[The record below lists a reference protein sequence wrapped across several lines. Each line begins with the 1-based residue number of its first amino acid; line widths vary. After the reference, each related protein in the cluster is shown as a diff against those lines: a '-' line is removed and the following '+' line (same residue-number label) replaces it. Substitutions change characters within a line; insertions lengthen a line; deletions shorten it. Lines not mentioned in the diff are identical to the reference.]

1 MFSSDEERVKMV
13 RRPGRAG
20 FTLVELLV
28 VIAIIGVL
36 VALLLPAVQAAREAA
51 RRSSCSNNLKQIGL
65 ALHNYHDTYGNLP
78 YGVRGNG
85 QGWGP
90 SFWVGLLPFAEQSA
104 VYDRFDH
111 VSNSNGWTYQN
122 TNNAVLVTNL
132 KINWML
138 CPSSP
143 IPALYDSGTNG
154 TPTVM
159 QCFPS
164 YGGVSGAVNGTNS
177 APPVPAFI
185 ETRVRAN
192 QTCCGSGGAP
202 TGHTS
207 SGGMLVPNQSLNMA
221 AATDGTS
228 NVIVIGETSNY
239 ALESNVTKRRVD
251 PSFPHGWIMGG
262 FSTGIDAGYG
272 GDRTF
277 NLMTIRYQINNNKS
291 YGLPGI
297 GENKGNNNPMLSA
310 HPGGVMVGLLDG
322 SVRFASA
329 QTDMLTLLR
338 LATRDDGGVI
348 GNW

>member
-1 MFSSDEERVKMV
+1 MV

-78 YGVRGNG
+78 YGGRV

-111 VSNSNGWTYQN
+111 VSNNNGWSHQN
-122 TNNAVLVTNL
+122 ANNAVLVTNL

-143 IPALYDSGTNG
+143 IPPFSDSGTNG

-159 QCFPS
+159 QVMPS
-164 YGGVSGAVNGTNS
+164 YGGISGAVDGTQ
-177 APPVPAFI
+177 AIPAVTGFT
-185 ETRVRAN
+185 ETRVRVG
-192 QTCCGSGGAP
+192 QTCCGGGASS
-202 TGHTS
+202 GITS

-228 NVIVIGETSNY
+228 NVMVIGETSNY

-251 PSFPHGWIMGG
+251 QGYPHGWTMGVG
-262 FSTGIDAGYG
+262 SGGIDAGYG
-272 GDRTF
+272 AERTF
-277 NLMTIRYQINNNKS
+277 NLSTVRYQINNNKT
-291 YGLPGI
+291 YNLPGVY
-297 GENKGNNNPMLSA
+297 ENKGNNNPLLSA
-310 HPGGVMVGLLDG
+310 HPGGIMVGLLDG

-338 LATRDDGGVI
+338 VATRDDGGVI
-348 GNW
+348 GSW